1 MDKYKVMKYK
11 KVLLNEKDRLEGEI
25 KNFQDE
31 EKYSQQESTNELS
44 SYDNHPG
51 DAGSETFERE
61 MDLGLKDN
69 TFTLLKQVDDA
80 LDKIESGNYG
90 VCQKCG
96 ANIKDDRLGVVP
108 YSSYCEDCQESQEDI
123 EGVRERPLEEGTFHP
138 PFRGFN
144 DNDEGIEYDAED
156 AWQDVAQYG
165 TSNDPS
171 YAHDPVT
178 GDKLSKDPY
187 IDSEEVIGS
196 VGIEDTI
203 IDDEVDDIEDAS
215 KAKTTFTGSK
225 GESKK

>member
-1 MDKYKVMKYK
+1 MQKEKLTKYRNI
-11 KVLLNEKDRLEGEI
+11 LLNEKNRLENEI

-31 EKYSQQESTNELS
+31 EKLSQQESTVELS

-69 TFTLLKQVDDA
+69 TFTLLKQVDDV
-80 LDKIESGNYG
+80 LDKIKSGNYG
-90 VCQKCG
+90 ICQKCG
-96 ANIKDDRLGVVP
+96 VSINDDRLGVVP
-108 YSSYCEDCQESQEDI
+108 YTSFCEGCQESEEAI
-123 EGVRERPLEEGTFHP
+123 EGVRERPIEEGTFHP

-187 IDSEEVIGS
+187 IDPDETVGS
-196 VGIEDTI
+196 AGVEDTI
-203 IDDEVDDIEDAS
+203 IDDDVDDLEEAS
-215 KAKTTFTGSK
+215 KTNTRFTGIK